1 MKVLI
6 IEDEPLAQ
14 QELKRLL
21 HRCQPQ
27 AEVLECLDSV
37 EDSVAWLHKGPAP
50 DLIFMDIRLSDGS
63 SFEIFDQVAVSVPVI
78 FTTAYNEYALQAFKV
93 NSIEYLL
100 KPIEENALQ
109 SALQKL
115 SGLQK
120 HFNAHT
126 APVNIQQLKQLLQLG
141 KPDYKNR
148 FAISLGDRI
157 RHVSS
162 EQIAYFFAEDN
173 TVFLVTTDK
182 KKYVINYTLDEL
194 EALVDPQE
202 FYRVSRKYM
211 AHIRSIVEVNRYFNS
226 RLKVTLTGC
235 DDDEI
240 LVSRAR
246 VPGFL
251 EWMGE

>member
-21 HRCQPQ
+21 HRCHPQ
-27 AEVLECLDSV
+27 AEVLECLDTI
-37 EDSVAWLHKGPAP
+37 EDSVAWLYNGPKP

-63 SFEIFDQVAVSVPVI
+63 SFEIFNQVPVTAPVI

-93 NSIEYLL
+93 SSIEYLL
-100 KPIEENALQ
+100 KPIEEAALQ
-109 SALQKL
+109 SALQKF
-115 SGLQK
+115 SNFRE
-120 HFNAHT
+120 HFSDQA
-126 APVNIQQLKQLLQLG
+126 APLNLQQLKQLLQLG
-141 KPDYKNR
+141 KTEYKNR
-148 FAISLGDRI
+148 FAITIGDKI
-157 RHVSS
+157 RHIST
-162 EQIAYFFAEDN
+162 EQIDYFFADDN
-173 TVFLVTTDK
+173 AVFLVNPEK
-182 KKYVINYTLDEL
+182 KKYLINYTLDEL
-194 EALVDPQE
+194 ENLLNPAE
-202 FYRVSRKYM
+202 FYRISRKYM
-211 AHIRSIVEVNRYFNS
+211 AHIRAIVEVNRYFNS
-226 RLKVTLTGC
+226 RLKVTLHGC

>member
-21 HRCQPQ
+21 QRCQPR
-27 AEVLECLDSV
+27 AEVLDCLDSV
-37 EDSVAWLHKGPAP
+37 EDSVVWLHNGLKP

-63 SFEIFDQVAVSVPVI
+63 GFEIFDQVAVAAPVI

-100 KPIEENALQ
+100 KPIEEKALQ

-115 SGLQK
+115 SDLKQ
-120 HFNAHT
+120 HFVAENNQ
-126 APVNIQQLKQLLQLG
+126 VSIQQLRQLLKLE
-141 KPDYKNR
+141 KPEYKNR
-148 FAISLGDRI
+148 FVITLGDRI
-157 RHVSS
+157 RHVSGDR
-162 EQIAYFFAEDN
+162 IAYFFAEDN
-173 TVFLVTTDK
+173 TVFLVTMDR

-194 EALVDPQE
+194 EALIDPKE
-202 FYRVSRKYM
+202 FYRISRKYM
-211 AHIRSIVEVNRYFNS
+211 THIQSIAEVNRYFNS
-226 RLKVTLTGC
+226 RLKVTLTAC
-235 DDDEI
+235 EDDDI

>member
-21 HRCQPQ
+21 QRCQPQ
-27 AEVLECLDSV
+27 TEVLDCLDSV
-37 EDSVAWLHKGPAP
+37 EDSVAWLQQGIQP

-63 SFEIFDQVAVSVPVI
+63 SFEIFDQVAVSAPVI

-100 KPIEENALQ
+100 KPIEEKALQ
-109 SALQKL
+109 AALEKL
-115 SGLQK
+115 SSLKK
-120 HFNAHT
+120 HFAGANT
-126 APVNIQQLKQLLQLG
+126 QVSIQQLKQLLKIE
-141 KPDYKNR
+141 KPEYKDR
-148 FAISLGDRI
+148 FVITVGDRI
-157 RHVSS
+157 RHIASD
-162 EQIAYFFAEDN
+162 QIAYFFADDN
-173 TVFLVTTDK
+173 TVFLVTLDR
-182 KKYVINYTLDEL
+182 KKYVINFTLDEL
-194 EALVDPQE
+194 EALIDPKE

-211 AHIRSIVEVNRYFNS
+211 AHIQAIVEVNRYFNS
-226 RLKVTLTGC
+226 RLKVTLTAC